1 MLLNTLPLFACCCF
15 DCIQSKLR
23 LLNKQIAIKTT
34 DIRTTTPAMLDPTIV
49 ALFSSLEDAARDVV
63 MMRLVVLLKD
73 VFNDVTENVKDFLEG
88 EVLAVHVNNPLLLV
102 LAFDFED
109 GEFVLAMNLLVALPL
124 VGQLL
129 LDNAVSLVNGGWDVY
144 VVLLTYFV
152 LEMYF

>member
-1 MLLNTLPLFACCCF
+1 M
-15 DCIQSKLR
+15 
-23 LLNKQIAIKTT
+23 IKTT
-34 DIRTTTPAMLDPTIV
+34 DIRTILDPTIV
-49 ALFSSLEDAARDVV
+49 ALFPSLEDAAREVV
-63 MMRLVVLLKD
+63 MMRLVALLKD

-88 EVLAVHVNNPLLLV
+88 EVLAVYVNNPLLLV

-124 VGQLL
+124 VSQLL
-129 LDNAVSLVNGGWDVY
+129 LNNAVSLVNGVWDVY

>member
-1 MLLNTLPLFACCCF
+1 M
-15 DCIQSKLR
+15 
-23 LLNKQIAIKTT
+23 IKTT
-34 DIRTTTPAMLDPTIV
+34 DIRTILDPTIV
-49 ALFSSLEDAARDVV
+49 ALFPSLEDAAREVV
-63 MMRLVVLLKD
+63 MMRLVALLKD

-88 EVLAVHVNNPLLLV
+88 EVLAVYVNNPLLLV

-129 LDNAVSLVNGGWDVY
+129 LNNAVSLVNGGWDVY

>member
-1 MLLNTLPLFACCCF
+1 MLLNTSPLFACCCF

-23 LLNKQIAIKTT
+23 LLNKQIVIKTT
-34 DIRTTTPAMLDPTIV
+34 DIRTILDPTIV
-49 ALFSSLEDAARDVV
+49 ALFPSLEDAAREVV
-63 MMRLVVLLKD
+63 MMRLVALLKD

-88 EVLAVHVNNPLLLV
+88 EVLAVYVNNPLLLV

-129 LDNAVSLVNGGWDVY
+129 LNNAVSLVNGGWDVY

>member
-1 MLLNTLPLFACCCF
+1 M
-15 DCIQSKLR
+15 S
-23 LLNKQIAIKTT
+23 KTT
-34 DIRTTTPAMLDPTIV
+34 DIRTTTPAILDPTIV
-49 ALFSSLEDAARDVV
+49 ALFPSLEDAKREVV
-63 MMRLVVLLKD
+63 VVPLVVSLTD

-109 GEFVLAMNLLVALPL
+109 GEFALAMNLLVALPL
-124 VGQLL
+124 VGQFL
-129 LDNAVSLVNGGWDVY
+129 LDNDVIRVHGGWDVY

>member
-1 MLLNTLPLFACCCF
+1 M
-15 DCIQSKLR
+15 
-23 LLNKQIAIKTT
+23 IKTT
-34 DIRTTTPAMLDPTIV
+34 DIRTILDPTIV
-49 ALFSSLEDAARDVV
+49 ALFPSLEDAAREVV
-63 MMRLVVLLKD
+63 MMRLVALLKD

-88 EVLAVHVNNPLLLV
+88 EVLAVYVNNPLLLI

-129 LDNAVSLVNGGWDVY
+129 LNNAVSLVNGGWDVY

>member
-1 MLLNTLPLFACCCF
+1 M
-15 DCIQSKLR
+15 
-23 LLNKQIAIKTT
+23 IKTT
-34 DIRTTTPAMLDPTIV
+34 DIRTILDPTIV
-49 ALFSSLEDAARDVV
+49 ALFPSLEDAAREVV
-63 MMRLVVLLKD
+63 MMRLVALLKD

-88 EVLAVHVNNPLLLV
+88 EVLAVCVNNPLLLI

-129 LDNAVSLVNGGWDVY
+129 LNNAVSLVNGGWDVY

>member
-1 MLLNTLPLFACCCF
+1 M
-15 DCIQSKLR
+15 
-23 LLNKQIAIKTT
+23 IKTT
-34 DIRTTTPAMLDPTIV
+34 DIRTILDPTIV
-49 ALFSSLEDAARDVV
+49 ALFSSLEDAAREVV
-63 MMRLVVLLKD
+63 MMRLVALLKD

-88 EVLAVHVNNPLLLV
+88 EVLAVYVNNPLLLV

-124 VGQLL
+124 VSQLL
-129 LDNAVSLVNGGWDVY
+129 LNNAVSLVNGVWDVY